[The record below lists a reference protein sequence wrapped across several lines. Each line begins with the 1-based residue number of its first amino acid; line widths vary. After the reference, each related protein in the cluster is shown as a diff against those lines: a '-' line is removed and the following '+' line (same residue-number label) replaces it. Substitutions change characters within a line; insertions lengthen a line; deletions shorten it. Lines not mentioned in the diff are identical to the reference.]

1 MQSNDAPAQN
11 SDSEEISHK
20 NCRKNFT
27 ATFLQSSRIPLQHQK
42 DIAMDTTPQKNPRT
56 LLSSI
61 EEIVRLAKEHGVED
75 KFHEEAEK
83 PLKYLSKVLLMSK
96 EEALVLSLFLELS
109 PKWRIKISD
118 LSEMLKISN
127 IRILSL
133 MNVADELV
141 MKGYI
146 KKYDRNEDIFYVVP
160 ADVIDCLRS
169 NTIYMPKPITNLTFD
184 EFFERLDKIMEEEDV
199 GFWRR
204 YDSVVKL
211 VEANPHLPYCKILSS
226 LDWDDHEVM
235 LFHIFAHRLINED
248 DDIIGTHD
256 WEDIIGSKRV
266 VKRILKSFK
275 RGDSPLIK
283 NNFLEPAIED
293 GMRQPD
299 YYHFTDKA
307 KEELFPEMDL
317 LDKYTEKKDK
327 SLIPY
332 TSFAEKRLFYA
343 PHIQSQIDRL
353 AQLLKQEQ
361 FNQVIQRLSENG
373 MRKGFACLFYG
384 SPGTGKTETVNQLA
398 RATGRDVMMVDVTQI
413 KSCWVGESEQ
423 NIKAL
428 FDRYRKHVK
437 DMEVA
442 PILLFNEADAVLGIR
457 QEGAQRSVDKMEN
470 SIQNIILQEMETL
483 EGIMIA
489 TTNLT
494 SNLDKAFERRFI
506 YKIEFERP
514 VIEAK
519 QQIWKSMIP
528 ALSDEAACSLAR
540 DFDLSGGQIENIARK
555 RTVELILS
563 GNEPTEQQIREYCQS
578 ETMDSRAEKRRR
590 IGF

>member
-1 MQSNDAPAQN
+1 MN
-11 SDSEEISHK
+11 
-20 NCRKNFT
+20 
-27 ATFLQSSRIPLQHQK
+27 
-42 DIAMDTTPQKNPRT
+42 TTPKKNQRT

-61 EEIVRLAKEHGVED
+61 EEIVRLAKEYGIED
-75 KFHEEAEK
+75 KFNDEAEK
-83 PLKYLSKVLLMSK
+83 PLKYLSKVLLISK
-96 EEALVLSLFLELS
+96 EEALVLSLFMELS
-109 PKWRIKISD
+109 PKWRIKITD
-118 LSEMLKISN
+118 ISEMLKISN
-127 IRILSL
+127 IRVLSL
-133 MNVADELV
+133 MNVADVLAK
-141 MKGYI
+141 KGYI
-146 KKYDRNEDIFYVVP
+146 NKYDRHEDIYYVVP
-160 ADVIDCLRS
+160 VDVIDCLRS
-169 NTIYMPKPITNLTFD
+169 NTVYIPKPINNLTFD
-184 EFFERLDKIMEEEDV
+184 EFFERLGKILEEEDI
-199 GFWRR
+199 GFWRLSSR
-204 YDSVVKL
+204 VYDL
-211 VEANPHLPYCKILSS
+211 VEANQHLSYCKLSS
-226 LDWDDHEVM
+226 SYGLDDHEVM
-235 LFHIFAHRLINED
+235 VFHIFANRLINED

-266 VKRILKSFK
+266 VKRILNSFK
-275 RGDSPLIK
+275 RGDSSLIK
-283 NNFLEPAIED
+283 NNVLEPAIED
-293 GMRQPD
+293 GIRQPD

-317 LDKYTEKKDK
+317 LDKSAGKKDK
-327 SLIPY
+327 SLISC

-353 AQLLKQEQ
+353 GELLKPEQ
-361 FNQVIQRLSENG
+361 FSLVTQRLSENG

-437 DMEVA
+437 EMEVA
-442 PILLFNEADAVLGIR
+442 PILLFNEADAVLSIR

-514 VIEAK
+514 GTEAK

-528 ALSDEAACSLAR
+528 TMTDETAGSLAR

-578 ETMDSRAEKRRR
+578 ETMDSRGEQKRK

>member
-1 MQSNDAPAQN
+1 
-11 SDSEEISHK
+11 
-20 NCRKNFT
+20 
-27 ATFLQSSRIPLQHQK
+27 
-42 DIAMDTTPQKNPRT
+42 
-56 LLSSI
+56 
-61 EEIVRLAKEHGVED
+61 
-75 KFHEEAEK
+75 
-83 PLKYLSKVLLMSK
+83 
-96 EEALVLSLFLELS
+96 
-109 PKWRIKISD
+109 
-118 LSEMLKISN
+118 
-127 IRILSL
+127 
-133 MNVADELV
+133 
-141 MKGYI
+141 
-146 KKYDRNEDIFYVVP
+146 
-160 ADVIDCLRS
+160 
-169 NTIYMPKPITNLTFD
+169 
-184 EFFERLDKIMEEEDV
+184 
-199 GFWRR
+199 
-204 YDSVVKL
+204 
-211 VEANPHLPYCKILSS
+211 
-226 LDWDDHEVM
+226 
-235 LFHIFAHRLINED
+235 
-248 DDIIGTHD
+248 
-256 WEDIIGSKRV
+256 
-266 VKRILKSFK
+266 
-275 RGDSPLIK
+275 
-283 NNFLEPAIED
+283 
-293 GMRQPD
+293 MRQPD

-353 AQLLKQEQ
+353 AQLLKPEQ
-361 FNQVIQRLSENG
+361 FNQVTQRLSENG

-423 NIKAL
+423 NIKSL

-483 EGIMIA
+483 EGIIIA

-514 VIEAK
+514 GIEAK

-528 ALSDEAACSLAR
+528 ALSDETAGSLAR

-578 ETMDSRAEKRRR
+578 ETMYSRVEKRRK

>member
-1 MQSNDAPAQN
+1 
-11 SDSEEISHK
+11 
-20 NCRKNFT
+20 
-27 ATFLQSSRIPLQHQK
+27 
-42 DIAMDTTPQKNPRT
+42 
-56 LLSSI
+56 
-61 EEIVRLAKEHGVED
+61 
-75 KFHEEAEK
+75 
-83 PLKYLSKVLLMSK
+83 
-96 EEALVLSLFLELS
+96 
-109 PKWRIKISD
+109 
-118 LSEMLKISN
+118 ML
-127 IRILSL
+127 
-133 MNVADELV
+133 
-141 MKGYI
+141 
-146 KKYDRNEDIFYVVP
+146 
-160 ADVIDCLRS
+160 
-169 NTIYMPKPITNLTFD
+169 
-184 EFFERLDKIMEEEDV
+184 
-199 GFWRR
+199 
-204 YDSVVKL
+204 
-211 VEANPHLPYCKILSS
+211 
-226 LDWDDHEVM
+226 
-235 LFHIFAHRLINED
+235 
-248 DDIIGTHD
+248 
-256 WEDIIGSKRV
+256 
-266 VKRILKSFK
+266 
-275 RGDSPLIK
+275 
-283 NNFLEPAIED
+283 
-293 GMRQPD
+293 QPD

-317 LDKYTEKKDK
+317 LDKCAGKKDK

-353 AQLLKQEQ
+353 AQLLKPEQ
-361 FNQVIQRLSENG
+361 FNQVTQRLSENG

-398 RATGRDVMMVDVTQI
+398 IATGRDVMMVDVTQI

-514 VIEAK
+514 GIEAK

-528 ALSDEAACSLAR
+528 ALSDEAAGSLAR